1 MAAFFYKKQ
10 LQMKKNLQKIGAI
23 YKTVPDIFPCND
35 GTFTT
40 SKTKRGCTR
49 HGGKASDTPLKFGGG
64 GSSKLNIKDVPLND
78 VNVDKAL
85 FQGREK
91 DFSIRSVENIVE
103 AVKSGQFVW
112 ANLDPITL
120 WKNDAGKLFL
130 ISGHSRF
137 EAFKRLAKDGQKAD
151 GKDFESIPAKIL
163 KGELSTAKRTALE
176 SNTLS
181 TKETDIER
189 AKYYRRLRQDGQEE
203 KNTVDAMKKNEGK
216 NWVNIYAYTFL
227 NPNGKTMS
235 GLKQFAENEDT
246 SAQLSKSLSKWIGA
260 ARKNYPQLTNEHED
274 ELYNWMFTQ
283 KGYGTGPGAVSNERD
298 FSEKVNLFV
307 QKNTFFGNFDAE
319 KPLNI
324 LQQLQKSPVEREYDQ
339 QLDDAKKN
347 VTDTEKELKQKIK
360 TLSDRGATKSEIQKI
375 VEPFE
380 ARLRDQR
387 ITLQKLIAKKSEIT
401 DYAKK
406 EITLFGI
413 SGNKGREISYNPFK
427 R

>member
-1 MAAFFYKKQ
+1 
-10 LQMKKNLQKIGAI
+10 MKKPQKIGAI

-49 HGGKASDTPLKFGGG
+49 HGGKASDTPLKFGNG
-64 GSSKLNIKDVPLND
+64 GSSKLNIKDVPLNEI
-78 VNVDKAL
+78 NVDKAL

-91 DFSIRSVENIVE
+91 AFSIRSVENIVE

-120 WKNDAGKLFL
+120 WENPNGKLFL

-137 EAFKRLAKDGQKAD
+137 EAFKRLVKDGQKAD
-151 GKDFESIPAKIL
+151 NKDFEAIPAKIL
-163 KGELSTAKRTALE
+163 KGELSTAKKTALE

-189 AKYYRRLRQDGQEE
+189 AKYYRRLRQDGQDE
-203 KNTVDAMKKNEGK
+203 KKTVEAMKKNEGK

-227 NPNGKTMS
+227 NPDGKTMA
-235 GLKQFAENEDT
+235 GLKQFIENEDT
-246 SAQLSKSLSKWIGA
+246 SAVLSKSLSKWIGS

-274 ELYNWMFTQ
+274 ELYNWVFNQ
-283 KGYGTGPGAVSNERD
+283 KGYGTGSGAVSNERE
-298 FSEKVNLFV
+298 FLEKVQMFV
-307 QKNTFFGNFDAE
+307 AKNTFFGQFEAD

-324 LQQLQKSPVEREYDQ
+324 LQQLYKSPVEQEYDE
-339 QLDDAKKN
+339 QLDEAKKN
-347 VTDTEKELKQKIK
+347 VLETEKELKQKIK
-360 TLSDRGATKSEIQKI
+360 SLSDRGATKTEIQKI

-380 ARLRDQR
+380 TRLRNQR
-387 ITLQKLIAKKSEIT
+387 ITLQKLIAKKSEIAE
-401 DYAKK
+401 YAKK
-406 EITLFGI
+406 ETTLFGI
-413 SGNKGREISYNPFK
+413 SGTRRTKRREISYNPFK
-427 R
+427 C

>member
-1 MAAFFYKKQ
+1 
-10 LQMKKNLQKIGAI
+10 
-23 YKTVPDIFPCND
+23 VPDIFPCND

-49 HGGKASDTPLKFGGG
+49 HGGKASETPLKFGSG
-64 GSSKLNIKDVPLND
+64 GSTKLNIKDIPLFE

-120 WKNDAGKLFL
+120 WENPNGKLFL

-151 GKDFESIPAKIL
+151 GKDFEAIPAKIL
-163 KGELSTAKRTALE
+163 KGELSTAKKTALE

-189 AKYYRRLRQDGQEE
+189 AKYYRRLRQDGQDE
-203 KNTVDAMKKNEGK
+203 KKTVEAMKKNEGK

-227 NPNGKTMS
+227 SPDGKTMA
-235 GLKQFAENEDT
+235 GLKQFIENEDT
-246 SAQLSKSLSKWIGA
+246 SAQLSKSISKWIGA
-260 ARKNYPQLTNEHED
+260 ARKNYPQLANSHED
-274 ELYNWMFTQ
+274 ELYNWMFNQ
-283 KGYGTGPGAVSNERD
+283 KGYGTGAGAVSNERE
-298 FSEKVNLFV
+298 FSEKVQMFV
-307 QKNTFFGNFDAE
+307 NKNTFFGQFEVD

-324 LQQLQKSPVEREYDQ
+324 LQQLYKSPVEQEYDEQ
-339 QLDDAKKN
+339 VNEAKKS
-347 VTDTEKELKQKIK
+347 VSESEKALKTKIK
-360 TLSDRGATKSEIQKI
+360 SLADRKATKSEIQKI
-375 VEPFE
+375 VEPLE
-380 ARLRDQR
+380 AALRNQR
-387 ITLQKLIAKKSEIT
+387 VALQKLLLKKGEIS

-406 EITLFGI
+406 EVTLFGL
-413 SGNKGREISYNPFK
+413 SGLKSIFGKTYK
-427 R
+427 